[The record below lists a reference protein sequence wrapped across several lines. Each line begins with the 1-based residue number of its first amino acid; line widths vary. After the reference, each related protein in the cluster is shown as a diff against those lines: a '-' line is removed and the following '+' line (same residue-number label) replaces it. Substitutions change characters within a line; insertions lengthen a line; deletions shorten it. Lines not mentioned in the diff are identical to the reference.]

1 MIQMRLPRLAIQSLT
16 TMLDQIRKIQTPF
29 RFGKKEMVK
38 SNKRRRKIEAIQG
51 SSLIM
56 RNIFFNCNNR
66 KEKQHK
72 IQYIHM
78 YIYVYVCVYVHIDK
92 S

>member
-38 SNKRRRKIEAIQG
+38 SNKCRREIEAIQG

-56 RNIFFNCNNR
+56 RNIFNCNNR

-72 IQYIHM
+72 IQYMHR
-78 YIYVYVCVYVHIDK
+78 YIYVYVYVHIDK